1 LSSAPASAARIVVA
15 LDAPS
20 LDDLAIEI
28 AREVASAPTFEL
40 LGLFV
45 EDQWLLEHAKS
56 PLAREIVMSGLE
68 RPLEA
73 SRLERQLRAQATQ
86 ARSRFEAAAIQAGV
100 RHGFQIAR
108 GDLVDEL
115 LRAAANAEAIVV
127 ALTRSERRRG
137 ASLGALARVGL
148 HALLFARES
157 WLTGR
162 GILAVVEASG
172 GARESLRVAAR
183 LAERTR
189 SPLRLLP
196 TTEAHAD
203 ESALAQIEEL
213 RGRGLAVQ
221 LLPPS
226 RRLTPET
233 IARSA
238 LDARLLIV
246 PSGSAERD
254 ADLVEQ
260 LLENTRAAL
269 LLIRD

>member
-1 LSSAPASAARIVVA
+1 MNSAPESAARIVVA
-15 LDAPS
+15 LDAPP

-28 AREVASAPTFEL
+28 AREVASVPSFEL

-68 RPLEA
+68 RPLDA

-86 ARSRFEAAAIQAGV
+86 VRGLFEAAAARAGI
-100 RHGFQIAR
+100 RHGFQVTR
-108 GDLVDEL
+108 GELVEEL

-137 ASLGALARVGL
+137 VSLGALARAGL
-148 HALLFARES
+148 RALLFARES

-162 GILAVVEASG
+162 SILAVVEASG
-172 GARESLRVAAR
+172 ESRESLRVAAR

-189 SPLRLLP
+189 SQLYLLP
-196 TTEAHAD
+196 TAEARAD
-203 ESALAQIEEL
+203 TSALTQIEEL
-213 RGRGLAVQ
+213 RARGVVLHLLAPSAQ
-221 LLPPS
+221 L
-226 RRLTPET
+226 TADV

-238 LDARLLIV
+238 RDARLLVV
-246 PSGSAERD
+246 PSRGAQEEQ
-254 ADLVEQ
+254 DLVEQ
-260 LLENTRAAL
+260 LLEKTRTAL